1 MTVKRIPPGQPGT
14 IEWLTL
20 FLIISCYALLAVMTT
35 VVASFSPVLAAVGCA
50 VLIAFHS
57 SLQHEVI
64 HGHPLPS
71 RGLSETLVFPAV
83 GLFIPYLRFR
93 DTHLQHHYDPNL
105 TDPYEDPETNYLDPV
120 VWKRLPA
127 AVKPVLRF
135 NNSLLGRMLLG
146 PLISQIYF
154 MAGDWRLY
162 RGGDGKVARHW
173 LLHILGAIPVL
184 AWVWAVSPLSV
195 SAYVAAAYGGLA
207 LLKIRTFLE
216 HQAHERP
223 TGRTAVIADRG
234 PLALLFLNNNYHL
247 VHHMNPSVAWHR
259 LPAMFEDEREKFLN
273 FNDGYL
279 YNSYAQVFAKYFFAP
294 KDPVPHPLWPS
305 D

>member
-1 MTVKRIPPGQPGT
+1 
-14 IEWLTL
+14 
-20 FLIISCYALLAVMTT
+20 MTT
-35 VVASFSPVLAAVGCA
+35 VVASHAPALAVAGCA
-50 VLIAFHS
+50 VLVTFHS

-71 RGLSETLVFPAV
+71 RAASEALVFPAV

-93 DTHLQHHYDPNL
+93 DTHLQHHYDPKL
-105 TDPYEDPETNYLDPV
+105 TDPYEDPETNYMDPA
-120 VWKRLPA
+120 VWNRLPS
-127 AVKPVLRF
+127 AVKRVLRF
-135 NNSLLGRMLLG
+135 NNTLLGRMLLG
-146 PLISQIYF
+146 PLISQVYF

-162 RGGDGKVARHW
+162 RNGSPEIARHW

-195 SAYVAAAYGGLA
+195 SAYLLAAYGGLS
-207 LLKIRTFLE
+207 LLKIRTYLE
-216 HQAHERP
+216 HQAHDRP

-234 PLALLFLNNNYHL
+234 PLALLFLNNNFHL
-247 VHHMNPSVAWHR
+247 VHHMNPAVAWYR
-259 LPAMFEDEREKFLN
+259 LPALFASEREKFLQ

-279 YNSYAQVFAKYFFAP
+279 YRSYAQVFARHFFTA
-294 KDPVPHPLWPS
+294 KDPVPHPLWPN